1 MSLHV
6 LLSGEYGQVFM
17 LVHPGERVKIGPMSL
32 HLVPVSGRHAR
43 EIQALA
49 ADEAIARWTAIPHP
63 YPRDG
68 ALAFVERAQRLRALG
83 RHATFAVCEAHRLL
97 GVATLARLEAT
108 PDHAELG
115 YWIGRP
121 YWGRGYATAAGR
133 QLLAHGFGR
142 MRLVLVFARCLS
154 ANRASIHVLEKLGFR
169 FVGLEAARS
178 STWPGEPVGRY
189 ELTRAGW

>member
-1 MSLHV
+1 
-6 LLSGEYGQVFM
+6 M
-17 LVHPGERVKIGPMSL
+17 LDHPGERVKIGPMSL

-63 YPRDG
+63 YPLNG
-68 ALAFVERAQRLRALG
+68 GLAFVERAQRLRARG
-83 RHATFAVCEAHRLL
+83 MRETFAVCEAGRLL
-97 GVATLARLEAT
+97 GVATLARREAT

-115 YWIGRP
+115 YWIGWP

-142 MRLVLVFARCLS
+142 MRLALVFARCFS
-154 ANRASIHVLEKLGFR
+154 ANRASIRVLEKLGLG
-169 FVGLEAARS
+169 FVGLEAA
-178 STWPGEPVGRY
+178 GDQKEPVRRY
-189 ELTRAGW
+189 ELSREEWRARR

>member
-1 MSLHV
+1 
-6 LLSGEYGQVFM
+6 M
-17 LVHPGERVKIGPMSL
+17 LDHPGERVKIGPMSL

-63 YPRDG
+63 YPLDG
-68 ALAFVERAQRLRALG
+68 GLAFVERAQRLRARG
-83 RHATFAVCEAHRLL
+83 MRETFAVCEAGRLL
-97 GVATLARLEAT
+97 GVATLARHETT

-142 MRLVLVFARCLS
+142 MRLVLVFARCFS
-154 ANRASIHVLEKLGFR
+154 GNRASIRVLEKLGLG
-169 FVGLEAARS
+169 FVGLEAARNS
-178 STWPGEPVGRY
+178 KWPIERVRRY
-189 ELTRAGW
+189 ELSRAGWQARQ